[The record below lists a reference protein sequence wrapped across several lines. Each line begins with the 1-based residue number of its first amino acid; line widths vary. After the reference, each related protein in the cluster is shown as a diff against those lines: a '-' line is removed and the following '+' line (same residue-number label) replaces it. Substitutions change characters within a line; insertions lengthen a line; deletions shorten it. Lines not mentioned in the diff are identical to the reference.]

1 MKSLI
6 TVLGEQIKYRRMIVS
21 LAKYELKTRY
31 AGNALGIVWLFLNPI
46 LQVSIMWFVFGVG
59 IRGRAPI
66 DDIPFIVWLQTG
78 MIPWIYIS
86 SGITL
91 GAGSISS
98 KLSIASKMSFPL
110 SIVPVYMIFSQLLT
124 HLILLSL
131 VFGLMIVHQIGFG
144 GFSIWS
150 LVYFIL
156 TSTAFL
162 MALAFVSST
171 IISIVK
177 DTKQLIS
184 HIVRLFF
191 FTTPIMWE
199 TPRVSYTWF
208 LIILRA
214 NPINYLVTGYRNAFL
229 YSDVRSINLID
240 TIYFWTLTALLLL
253 IGTRIHLK
261 LRKEFIDYL

>member
-1 MKSLI
+1 M
-6 TVLGEQIKYRRMIVS
+6 TVLSEQFKYRRMIVN

-31 AGNALGIVWLFLNPI
+31 AGNVLGIVWLFLNPI
-46 LQVSIMWFVFGVG
+46 LQISIMWFVFGVG
-59 IRGRAPI
+59 IRGRAAVG
-66 DDIPFIVWLQTG
+66 DIPFIVWLQTG

-110 SIVPVYMIFSQLLT
+110 SIVPVYMILAQLLT

-131 VFGLMIVHQIGFG
+131 VFGLMIVHQIGFA
-144 GFSIWS
+144 GFSIYV
-150 LVYFIL
+150 LIYFIL

-162 MALAFVSST
+162 IALSFLSST
-171 IISIVK
+171 IITIVK
-177 DTKQLIS
+177 DTKQLIG

-199 TPRVSYTWF
+199 MPRVSYPWF
-208 LIILRA
+208 LLILRA

-229 YSDVRSINLID
+229 YSDVRSINIVD
-240 TIYFWTLTALLLL
+240 TIYFWTLTVLLMV